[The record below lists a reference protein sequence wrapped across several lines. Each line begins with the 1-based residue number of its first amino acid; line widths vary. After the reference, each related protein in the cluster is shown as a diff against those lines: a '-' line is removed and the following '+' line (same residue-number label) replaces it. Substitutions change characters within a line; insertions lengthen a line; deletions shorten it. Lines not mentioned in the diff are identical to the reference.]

1 MFKRGCPKCLG
12 QPLFY
17 YAPDPVLAYWVSCK
31 SSRLLYGSCKDL
43 LLLKGPLAVF
53 LHNKIIE
60 RSCTFF
66 SKYDILNRLN
76 GGTMNRKSGIL
87 LHPTSLPGPYGIGDI
102 GAKAFSFIDWLELA
116 GQKIWQ
122 VLPLGPTGYGDSP
135 YASFSTFAGNP
146 LLVSF
151 DKLIESGYLTD
162 NDVADCP
169 VPKAGD
175 VDYGIII
182 PWKFSKL
189 HLAAQRFL
197 NSKSSAAHEDF
208 NHFKK
213 EEAWWLDDYVL
224 FMDIKEHFDKKA
236 IAEGRFGAMWSN
248 YWPKDLALRNDDA
261 IQAWL
266 QDSSHQASMEERRV
280 IQYFFF
286 KQWIALKN
294 YANSKGI
301 SIIGDI
307 PIFVAADS
315 VDVWANR
322 HLFQIDEN
330 GQPIAVAGVPP
341 DYFSATGQ
349 LWGNPLYDWK
359 AHEKEGFAWWI
370 RRIKGNMRLFDYL
383 RVDHF
388 RGFEAYWAI
397 PFGNPTAEH
406 GRWEKAPGHAF
417 FKKLK
422 EELGDIPILA
432 EDLGF
437 ITDEVRDLRDS
448 FGLPGMKI
456 LQFAFDAN
464 ESGKGL
470 NTLNGFLPHMYTPLS
485 VVYTGTHDND
495 TMKGW
500 LDKASTKEKE
510 FIINYLGYQPD
521 DMVKA
526 LIRLA
531 ISSVSEFAIIP
542 MQDILGL
549 GSEARMNTP
558 STLGINWKWRSK
570 ETDYSND
577 NATFLKTL
585 SHMYGRNIES

>member
-1 MFKRGCPKCLG
+1 M
-12 QPLFY
+12 
-17 YAPDPVLAYWVSCK
+17 
-31 SSRLLYGSCKDL
+31 
-43 LLLKGPLAVF
+43 
-53 LHNKIIE
+53 H
-60 RSCTFF
+60 
-66 SKYDILNRLN
+66 
-76 GGTMNRKSGIL
+76 RKSGIL

-102 GAKAFSFIDWLELA
+102 GKKAFSFIDWLVQS

-146 LLVSF
+146 LLVSL
-151 DKLIESGYLTD
+151 DTLISEGYLSEQD
-162 NDVADCP
+162 LSDCP
-169 VPKAGD
+169 APLEGN
-175 VDYGIII
+175 VDYGMII

-189 HLAAQRFL
+189 YLAAQRFL
-197 NSKSSAAHEDF
+197 SSKTSSAHETF
-208 NHFKK
+208 NNFKN
-213 EEAWWLDDYVL
+213 EESWWLDDYVL

-248 YWPKDLALRNDDA
+248 YWPKDLALKKAEA
-261 IQAWL
+261 IEKWIS
-266 QDSSHQASMEERRV
+266 DPEHQASMEERRV
-280 IQYFFF
+280 IQFFF
-286 KQWIALKN
+286 FSQWKALKS
-294 YANSKGI
+294 YANTKGI

-315 VDVWANR
+315 VDVWAHR
-322 HLFQIDEN
+322 HLFQINDD

-349 LWGNPLYDWK
+349 LWGNPLYNWK
-359 AHEKEGFAWWI
+359 AHEAEDFSWWI
-370 RRIKGNMRLFDYL
+370 KRIKGNMRLFDYL

-397 PFGNPTAEH
+397 PFGNQTAEY

-437 ITDEVRDLRDS
+437 ITEEVRDLRDS
-448 FGLPGMKI
+448 FELPGMKI

-500 LDKASTKEKE
+500 LDKASQKEKE
-510 FIINYLGYQPD
+510 FIINYLGYHPE

-531 ISSVSEFAIIP
+531 MASVSEFAVIP
-542 MQDILGL
+542 MQDVLGL

-558 STLGINWKWRSK
+558 STLGNNWKWRC
-570 ETDYSND
+570 ND
-577 NATFLKTL
+577 ADFSQAHAEFLKSL
-585 SHMYGRNIES
+585 SYMYGRNIDE

>member
-1 MFKRGCPKCLG
+1 M
-12 QPLFY
+12 Q
-17 YAPDPVLAYWVSCK
+17 
-31 SSRLLYGSCKDL
+31 
-43 LLLKGPLAVF
+43 
-53 LHNKIIE
+53 
-60 RSCTFF
+60 
-66 SKYDILNRLN
+66 
-76 GGTMNRKSGIL
+76 RKSGIL

-102 GAKAFSFIDWLELA
+102 GSQAFAFIDWLALA

-146 LLVSF
+146 LLISLDTLVS
-151 DKLIESGYLTD
+151 EGYLSEQD
-162 NDVADCP
+162 LADCP
-169 VPKAGD
+169 APLEGD
-175 VDYGIII
+175 VDYGMII
-182 PWKFSKL
+182 PWKFNKL
-189 HLAAQRFL
+189 HRAAQRFL
-197 NSKSSAAHEDF
+197 SSTNTSDIDAF
-208 NHFKK
+208 SRFKK

-236 IAEGRFGAMWSN
+236 MAEGRFGAMWSN
-248 YWPKDLALRNDDA
+248 YWPKELALKEQTSIQTWLNDA
-261 IQAWL
+261 Q
-266 QDSSHQASMEERRV
+266 HQASMEERRV

-286 KQWIALKN
+286 SQWYKLKQ
-294 YANSKGI
+294 YANSKDI

-322 HLFQIDEN
+322 NLFQINDD

-341 DYFSATGQ
+341 DYFSITGQ
-349 LWGNPLYDWK
+349 LWGNPLYNWK
-359 AHEKEGFAWWI
+359 AHEAEQFSWWI
-370 RRIKGNMRLFDYL
+370 KRIKGNMRLFDYL

-397 PFGNPTAEH
+397 PFGHPTAEL

-437 ITDEVRDLRDS
+437 ITEEVRDLRDS

-500 LDKASTKEKE
+500 LDKASQKEKD
-510 FIINYLGYQPD
+510 FIIKYLGYEPD

-570 ETDYSND
+570 YSHYSKETAEY
-577 NATFLKTL
+577 LKNL
-585 SHMYGRNIES
+585 SYMYGRNIEE